1 MPTILFCS
9 DMLTPRAVDLA
20 YGTEHEAAQRAGFAT
35 ALLNY
40 ERLVSDEDA
49 IRAMPR
55 APLADLPMPI
65 IYRGWMLPAAAY
77 ARLAEAVAGGG
88 GELLT
93 TPERYRATHELPG
106 WYHLLADVTPQTV
119 WMPLAP
125 GSAPDVAALL
135 ALLAPFGHGPVL
147 LKDFVKSRKDE
158 WLEACFIPSAS
169 DTAAVERVVTTFVER
184 QGDGLAGGLV
194 FRAFEPF
201 AAAPGAGPGG
211 RPRTVEARCW
221 FLDGRCVATSSAWS
235 DAATQPPLQWCEE
248 LAARVPGRFFTMDVA
263 QRADGIWRVIELG
276 DGQVAGLP
284 EEVDVDAF
292 YQALAL
298 ALGVEVG

>member
-1 MPTILFCS
+1 MFCS

-40 ERLVSDEDA
+40 ERLVNDEDA

-93 TPERYRATHELPG
+93 APERYRATHELPG

-158 WLEACFIPSAS
+158 WLESCFIPSAS
-169 DTAAVERVVTTFVER
+169 DTAAVERVRFAPDGATLASADQSGVIRVWALQLDQLLEIATRSATRQLTTQECR
-184 QGDGLAGGLV
+184 EYLHLDACP
-194 FRAFEPF
+194 EP
-201 AAAPGAGPGG
+201 G
-211 RPRTVEARCW
+211 
-221 FLDGRCVATSSAWS
+221 
-235 DAATQPPLQWCEE
+235 
-248 LAARVPGRFFTMDVA
+248 
-263 QRADGIWRVIELG
+263 
-276 DGQVAGLP
+276 
-284 EEVDVDAF
+284 
-292 YQALAL
+292 
-298 ALGVEVG
+298 